1 MAQERPRAGKTS
13 AFRTVQ
19 CYHCRRTFD
28 VGARAMTITC
38 PKCFKRVQV
47 QDVIVNQAQGLTK
60 LQTCGRI
67 VIEKKGRVVADLVE
81 AHEGIEVKGVIRA
94 AVLSG
99 GPVVLHPKSTWRG
112 DCRAPALH
120 IEPGAVIE
128 RGFFT
133 IANEADTK
141 RLDLEPLP
149 GVSAEERQKA
159 AIARTPAP
167 EPKPTPKQGATTQ
180 ARKSASSKPTTKKKI
195 TKKVTKKTPRKKP
208 D

>member
-47 QDVIVNQAQGLTK
+47 QDVVVKEAQGLKK
-60 LQTCGRI
+60 LQTCGK
-67 VIEKKGRVVADLVE
+67 VVVEKKGRVVADLVE
-81 AHEGIEVKGVIRA
+81 AHEGIEVKGIIRA

-112 DCRAPALH
+112 DCRAPSLH

-133 IANEADTK
+133 IANEDDTK
-141 RLDLEPLP
+141 RLELEPLP

-159 AIARTPAP
+159 AAARTPAP
-167 EPKPTPKQGATTQ
+167 EPKPAPKQRASTTP
-180 ARKSASSKPTTKKKI
+180 ARKPTTGATPAKKKI
-195 TKKVTKKTPRKKP
+195 TKKVTRKKP
-208 D
+208 NQR